1 MTQNFLPSLKI
12 ARLQYQSGDFL
23 QAKNSIEEA
32 CKEAH
37 QLGDVSQWLE
47 ALRIQIQCFIELEQL
62 EKTEQQETELLEFL
76 KKNTDLFHAATA
88 EYILGILLL
97 NHGHRSQAQAYLASA
112 ISKAS
117 QTKNIRSLAYA
128 LYADSYLKTSSS
140 DKDLPQASVNLEKI
154 EVLSSQEPLAEL
166 MISVRLLRCYIQTEL
181 GHPEQALLLLW
192 EAYESAKLQGLNV
205 VVSSILAQMA
215 RIHQNANRQSL
226 YQIYA
231 DLALCGVDK
240 DKHPR
245 LFRQISQIYADATPR
260 SHDIEVDE
268 DKRLILEKKRGAI
281 NFGNQHILMDMAL
294 LFLKNPGKRYSKSE
308 LFEYIW
314 QQPYDSLT
322 HDNLIYVSIKR
333 LRTLLEP
340 DDSPQYLL
348 KDRKGYY
355 LNPQITIQ
363 FKSDNKCN
371 KEIA

>member
-1 MTQNFLPSLKI
+1 MTQNLLPSLKI

-23 QAKNSIEEA
+23 EAQSSIQEA

-37 QLGDVSQWLE
+37 QLGDISQWLE
-47 ALRIQIQCFIELEQL
+47 AQRIHIQCFVELEQIQNAN
-62 EKTEQQETELLEFL
+62 QQESELLEFL
-76 KKNTDLFHAATA
+76 KGTPDIFHAATA

-97 NHGHRSQAQAYLASA
+97 NRSPRNNNSQAQAYFESA
-112 ISKAS
+112 ILKAS
-117 QTKNIRSLAYA
+117 QAKNIRSLAYA
-128 LYADSYLKTSSS
+128 LYADSFLKASSN
-140 DKDLPQASVNLEKI
+140 DKDLPQATLNLEKI
-154 EVLSSQEPLAEL
+154 EALASQESLAEL

-181 GHPEQALLLLW
+181 GHTEQALHLLW
-192 EAYESAKLQGLNV
+192 QSYESAKLQGLNV

-215 RIHQNANRQSL
+215 RIHQNENRQSL

-245 LFRQISQIYADATPR
+245 LFRQISQVYPNAKPR
-260 SHDIEVDE
+260 RHDIEVDE
-268 DKRLILEKKRGAI
+268 DNRLILEKKRGAI

-294 LFLKNPGKRYSKSE
+294 LFLKNPGKRYPKNE
-308 LFEYIW
+308 LFENIW
-314 QQPYDSLT
+314 QETYDPLT

-340 DDSPQYLL
+340 EDSPQYLL

-355 LNPQITIQ
+355 LNPQCSIQ
-363 FKSDNKCN
+363 FRCN